1 MNKLW
6 RIAGNSKSGNAIR
19 ITVRAAD
26 YFEARTIGRKAKIKI
41 RDIVL
46 MESTNGQEHEQ
57 NRLPQRH

>member
-6 RIAGNSKSGNAIR
+6 RIAGSSKSGNAVR

-26 YFEARTIGRKAKIKI
+26 YFEARTIGRKARIKI

-46 MESTNGQEHEQ
+46 VTDHEE
-57 NRLPQRH
+57 NRISQGH